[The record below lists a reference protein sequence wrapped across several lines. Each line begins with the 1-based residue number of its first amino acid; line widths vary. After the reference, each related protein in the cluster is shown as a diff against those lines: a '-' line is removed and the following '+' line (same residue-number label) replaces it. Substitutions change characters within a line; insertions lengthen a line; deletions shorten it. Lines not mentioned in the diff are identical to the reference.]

1 MIKNFQVYVCTSVG
15 IISCFNCHLPP
26 ISSRMIQLTTTHL
39 FYDNHKLCF
48 MYKSFP
54 LRKMQG
60 MNATWN
66 RYLRHSNYESKI
78 LPGFLC
84 SRVESL
90 AETLSVTPLVSLPRR
105 EKVQIF
111 TVKQRSKDSNLHCSL
126 SRFRTKMGRKPVAYL
141 NNCDGEAPFPSC
153 PAHTHKNEAYESNQ
167 CSQRGGLGNGLS
179 MKVTQVI

>member
-1 MIKNFQVYVCTSVG
+1 
-15 IISCFNCHLPP
+15 
-26 ISSRMIQLTTTHL
+26 
-39 FYDNHKLCF
+39 

-111 TVKQRSKDSNLHCSL
+111 TVKQRSKDSNLHCSP
-126 SRFRTKMGRKPVAYL
+126 SRFRTKLGRKPVAYL
-141 NNCDGEAPFPSC
+141 NNCDREAPFPSC
-153 PAHTHKNEAYESNQ
+153 PAHNTRTRLMKEANVLRGVGWGMDSVWKNPSNLMKAVRGQASWKLSTFYEQ
-167 CSQRGGLGNGLS
+167 
-179 MKVTQVI
+179 IE

>member
-1 MIKNFQVYVCTSVG
+1 
-15 IISCFNCHLPP
+15 
-26 ISSRMIQLTTTHL
+26 
-39 FYDNHKLCF
+39 

-111 TVKQRSKDSNLHCSL
+111 TVKQRSKDSNLHCSP
-126 SRFRTKMGRKPVAYL
+126 SRFRTKMGKKTGCILEQLRWR
-141 NNCDGEAPFPSC
+141 GPFPFL
-153 PAHTHKNEAYESNQ
+153 PGPHTQERGLWKQPMFLEGWVGEWFKYESNP
-167 CSQRGGLGNGLS
+167 SNLMKAVRGQASWKLS
-179 MKVTQVI
+179 TFYEQIE

>member
-1 MIKNFQVYVCTSVG
+1 
-15 IISCFNCHLPP
+15 
-26 ISSRMIQLTTTHL
+26 
-39 FYDNHKLCF
+39 

-105 EKVQIF
+105 EKLQIF

-141 NNCDGEAPFPSC
+141 NNCDREAPFPSC
-153 PAHTHKNEAYESNQ
+153 PAHTQERGLWKQPMFLEGWVGEWFQYESNP
-167 CSQRGGLGNGLS
+167 SNLMKAGRGQASWKLS
-179 MKVTQVI
+179 TFYEQIE